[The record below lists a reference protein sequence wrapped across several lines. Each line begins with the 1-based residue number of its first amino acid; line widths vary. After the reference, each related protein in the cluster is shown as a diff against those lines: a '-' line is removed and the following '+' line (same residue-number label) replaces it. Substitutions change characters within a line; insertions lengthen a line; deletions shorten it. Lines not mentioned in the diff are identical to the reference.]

1 MRPCLNAIFVLV
13 FAGFA
18 QAQAITVDQSRAAL
32 ALAQAKRVRE
42 VKKTEPTKCFD
53 NLDDALAFSKKNEK
67 PLVMWVGMKCE
78 DVPEVRGHLS
88 EAVHCHLSK
97 VAEDP
102 TPRIMFT
109 SPDGGVYKIDK
120 DSVNSSTGPV
130 IRKVI
135 GLDEPKKK

>member
-1 MRPCLNAIFVLV
+1 MRLFANLLIVLV

-18 QAQAITVDQSRAAL
+18 QAQTVSLDQSKAAL
-32 ALAQAKRVRE
+32 ALAHAKRTRE
-42 VKKTEPTKCFD
+42 AKKSEPVKCFD
-53 NLDDALAFSKKNEK
+53 NLDDALAFAKKNEK

-78 DVPEVRGHLS
+78 DVPEVRGFLS
-88 EAVHCHLSK
+88 EAVHCHLAK
-97 VAEDP
+97 AGEDP